1 MLTLSN
7 PGCRIVEQRKSYRD
21 LGESRRQHE
30 AGYQD
35 RLRGLAPHTD
45 NADYF
50 RGYCEAVC
58 NEISAETGWFKPAK
72 RIG

>member
-1 MLTLSN
+1 MLAVNN
-7 PGCRIVEQRKSYRD
+7 PVCRIAEQRKTERD
-21 LGESRRQHE
+21 LGRSRREHE
-30 AGYQD
+30 NGYQD

-58 NEISAETGWFKPAK
+58 NEISKETGWFKPA
-72 RIG
+72 RRNG

>member
-1 MLTLSN
+1 MLALQSN
-7 PGCRIVEQRKSYRD
+7 VCRVADQRETYRN
-21 LGESRRQHE
+21 RFAVARQHA

-35 RLRGLAPHTD
+35 RLRGLAPSSD

-58 NEISAETGWFKPAK
+58 DEIAGRSVWAC
-72 RIG
+72 